1 MKTTK
6 FPIRLKIML
15 ALLFSVTA
23 VVGLITFT
31 TAKFFH
37 EDKQAYVNDWVS
49 IAAVTTAD
57 ECNALLVSYARRL
70 NSYARVLRNREMPHE
85 ERAALL
91 GGFFNDLPELI
102 DIRLYE
108 TGRDPEEATDQK
120 SLQTAGLD
128 ASDLQSWREANPLP
142 LDAIRNGEIYLKNTT
157 ISSELPA
164 FTLAVAGEADEG
176 EEPVVIA
183 AVMRLDELLRMG
195 AKFKVFAVLLADSDG
210 TLLAHPELG
219 RVTRREKAE
228 LGVDAVTIHDE
239 YKAGM
244 TSEFTREGTE
254 MIGGF
259 APVDFGTVTVA
270 AQAPKAAAY
279 LASRA
284 VLKRLIWVSLGLLVI
299 VGIAGRIWAKRITH
313 PVETLSRATRV
324 LAKGDFD
331 IAVDV
336 SSRDEIGA
344 LAGSFNQMAHELK
357 TRQEELAQAQA
368 LLVQSEKMAAF
379 GQLGAGIAHEV
390 KNPLAGIFGCAQLA
404 LMEAKEGTRLRK
416 NVEIIKKET
425 DRCRG
430 IIDNLLKFARQE
442 KALLEP
448 TDINAVVSD
457 AAAIVDHQL
466 EMHEVKLSLDL
477 AEDVPPVR
485 GNANQLQQVLMN
497 LVINAQQAMEDQDGG
512 SVKISTHMVGPDDVE
527 IIVSDTGPGIP
538 EENRAKLFEPFFTT
552 KPTGKGTGLGLSVSF
567 GIIQDHGGEITVD
580 SEVGQGTEFKMR
592 LPLSKD
598 VGITVGV

>member
-23 VVGLITFT
+23 VVSLITFT

-57 ECNALLVSYARRL
+57 ECNALLVGYARRL
-70 NSYARVLRNREMPHE
+70 HSYARVLRNREMPHE

-91 GGFFNDLPELI
+91 DGFFTDLPELI
-102 DIRLYE
+102 DLRLYE
-108 TGRDPEEATDQK
+108 TGLDPEEATDQH
-120 SLQTAGLD
+120 SLQTAGLEV
-128 ASDLQSWREANPLP
+128 SDLESWREKNPLP
-142 LDAIRNGEIYLKNTT
+142 LDSIRNGTIYLKNST
-157 ISSELPA
+157 ISPELPT

-176 EEPVVIA
+176 EESVVIA

-210 TLLAHPELG
+210 TLLAHPELQ

-228 LGVDAVTIHDE
+228 LGVDAATIHNE

-244 TSEFTREGTE
+244 TSEFTREGTA

-284 VLKRLIWVSLGLLVI
+284 VLKRLIWVSLGLLVV
-299 VGIAGRIWAKRITH
+299 VGVAGRIWAKRITH
-313 PVETLSRATRV
+313 PVETLSKATRV

-336 SSRDEIGA
+336 TSRDEIGA

-357 TRQEELAQAQA
+357 TRQDELAQAQA

-404 LMEAKEGTRLRK
+404 LMEAKEGTRLRT

-466 EMHEVKLSLDL
+466 EMHEVKLSLEL

-512 SVKISTHMVGPDDVE
+512 SVKISTQMVGPDDVE

-580 SEVGQGTEFKMR
+580 SEIGEGTEFKMR